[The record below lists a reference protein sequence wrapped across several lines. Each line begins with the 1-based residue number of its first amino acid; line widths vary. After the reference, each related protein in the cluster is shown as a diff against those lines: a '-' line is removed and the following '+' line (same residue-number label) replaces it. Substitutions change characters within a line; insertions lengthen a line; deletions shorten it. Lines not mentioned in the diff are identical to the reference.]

1 MRQEIKDNINQI
13 RTLITVP
20 ALYEQMAEE
29 CTELA
34 QVLLKKARKI
44 RGENFTPLTMEEI
57 DANLVEEFTDLA
69 LCAEVLH
76 IRINLTTLEKK
87 LTRWVD
93 RNSKVAKQVSRG
105 SKEVNNES
113 N

>member
-1 MRQEIKDNINQI
+1 MRQEIQNNINQI
-13 RTLITVP
+13 RTLIPSP

-29 CTELA
+29 CTELG

-57 DANLVEEFTDLA
+57 DENLIEEFTDLA

-76 IRINLTTLEKK
+76 IKINLATLERK
-87 LTRWVD
+87 LTRWIE
-93 RNSKVAKQVSRG
+93 RNTE
-105 SKEVNNES
+105 EVNNED

>member
-1 MRQEIKDNINQI
+1 MKQEIQDNINQI
-13 RTLITVP
+13 RTLIPVP

-44 RGENFTPLTMEEI
+44 RGENFTPLNMEEI
-57 DANLVEEFTDLA
+57 DANLVEEFTDLV

-76 IRINLTTLEKK
+76 IRINLATLEKK
-87 LTRWVD
+87 LNRWVD
-93 RNSKVAKQVSRG
+93 RNSKVSRG